1 MTRTRTTV
9 KITTVRKQIGRFT
22 NFTTKIAKIC
32 IFNSTFLES
41 FRFTSSTDM
50 SNPVTPFRS
59 SFNERNTRKYDLDN
73 NWFGNR
79 NSQRSNIFK
88 EYCDATKFI
97 QPTRGYSNNSSLIT
111 DSFVHLETEL
121 NIEMTPILPTILR
134 ITKST
139 NMCQLIFNPIVSIT
153 NIFEGMYHGISLNTN
168 LDPIPVPDGRQKI
181 KDEFN

>member
-1 MTRTRTTV
+1 
-9 KITTVRKQIGRFT
+9 
-22 NFTTKIAKIC
+22 
-32 IFNSTFLES
+32 
-41 FRFTSSTDM
+41 M

-79 NSQRSNIFK
+79 NSQRSNIF
-88 EYCDATKFI
+88 EEHCDATKFT
-97 QPTRGYSNNSSLIT
+97 QPTSGYSNNSSLIT

-121 NIEMTPILPTILR
+121 NIEMTPIIPTILR

-153 NIFEGMYHGISLNTN
+153 NIFEGMYHGISHNTN
-168 LDPIPVPDGRQKI
+168 LDPIPVPDGHQKI
-181 KDEFN
+181 KDELIGLDIDHIVGPHDDQVVDFEKSTKKGHLLADHFSIDFSRVEEVNCS